1 MFVDEVAQR
10 SRMLVEGADAIEM
23 GAADDELAGSMLREG
38 HTIKGTGRVMGYEAV
53 SLAGLMLEDVWRW
66 IHQGA
71 IEPSPTLAEALRNLA
86 EVLPDAVDDPDLL
99 VAPMLAVHTAFD
111 GVDLPDALPLPLR
124 DDAAASNGDIDVDD
138 GDGAIVIPFEPR
150 AAGVVEGSPVGE
162 ETDEAPAVALEDVA
176 VAAPEPDAV
185 DAEAVAALESLGG
198 LAETRREPDEP
209 AFEAGDDAASE
220 SADRHAAEAEQDQA
234 DQEADRDAPEGD
246 RLDADETDVDDV
258 EAPVPSDP
266 DHLTE
271 GGDEQHRVVRHGASE
286 AFLEFSVEAV
296 GPEPRPVIEVDIE
309 HAPVEFEPEWDPD
322 PVPEPAGLAVFDP
335 DDRQDAAPAAD
346 VEIVERVAPAHAPD
360 LGGLLGAL
368 ETWASAE
375 SVVVRAG
382 QLYRMINELAGV
394 SLELEAAS
402 KRADALVALT
412 SGTTVGED
420 TAEISAAL
428 RTLVE
433 TTRTLEAEALDL
445 ASVKLSTVTS
455 TLPQLA
461 RYLGKKTGKAV
472 DLELVGDSV
481 LVDRQIADRIGEP
494 IRHLVVN
501 AIAHGIELPDVRNE
515 RGKPPT
521 GSISVHV
528 AVEEG
533 KLIVEVADDGAG
545 IDWEA
550 VAERAQVEG
559 LAGDDAGEEELRS
572 VLTRDGFSTSPQLDD
587 LAGDGTGLAKVRA
600 VTEELYGTFTIES
613 DPGRGTIVTLTVPTH
628 RALQKALVVRAGRQ
642 HWGIPETAVDA
653 VMPLGAAHA
662 SVVAGGSKM
671 VWKAKEIPVVL
682 FATLVGT
689 EPSGL
694 PTHLVIVSA
703 PTGAIA
709 VGVEE
714 LVGSR
719 DVAAKEL
726 GPLVSGPDFV
736 TGAALL
742 GGDEVVLLVDATR
755 LAERHGV
762 VEAKPIGP
770 IRSILI
776 VDDSKGVQ
784 EVLAAA
790 LSSSGFATYTTGS
803 VSEALKVLAVRD
815 IDAIVVDFSM
825 PRADGVALVHM
836 VRGRFGAIPI
846 VMLSGVATDE
856 DRKRAEEAGVD
867 AFFDKADFREGVL
880 AETLRE
886 LIERSEAAE

>member
-1 MFVDEVAQR
+1 MFVDEIAQR
-10 SRMLVEGADAIEM
+10 SRTLVEGADAIEM

-71 IEPSPTLAEALRNLA
+71 VEPFPALAAALRNLA
-86 EVLPDAVDDPDLL
+86 EALPDAVDDPDLL
-99 VAPMLAVHTAFD
+99 VDPMLAVHAAFD

-124 DDAAASNGDIDVDD
+124 DDANEATQDADD
-138 GDGAIVIPFEPR
+138 GDGAVVIPFEPR
-150 AAGVVEGSPVGE
+150 AAAVAEEPAGGVDDGE
-162 ETDEAPAVALEDVA
+162 EPAVAVEDA
-176 VAAPEPDAV
+176 DRLDEPEDDAV
-185 DAEAVAALESLGG
+185 DPEAAAALESLEG
-198 LAETRREPDEP
+198 LAEIQEEPDEVVDEVDGDV
-209 AFEAGDDAASE
+209 ASAAG
-220 SADRHAAEAEQDQA
+220 
-234 DQEADRDAPEGD
+234 DRDAEDDDQDAGEEDRAAEDGEEG
-246 RLDADETDVDDV
+246 DADEAAADVV
-258 EAPVPSDP
+258 EEPVPSEP
-266 DHLTE
+266 EHVAAAV
-271 GGDEQHRVVRHGASE
+271 DEPRDVVHHEASG

-309 HAPVEFEPEWDPD
+309 HAPVEFDPEWDLD

-335 DDRQDAAPAAD
+335 DDRQDGAPVAD
-346 VEIVERVAPAHAPD
+346 VEIAERVAPAHAPD

-375 SVVVRAG
+375 SVVVKAG

-420 TAEISAAL
+420 TAEIAAAL

-433 TTRTLEAEALDL
+433 TTRTLEDEALDL

-472 DLELVGDSV
+472 ALELVGDDV

-501 AIAHGIELPDVRNE
+501 AIAHGIELPDVRTE

-545 IDWEA
+545 IDWGA
-550 VAERAQVEG
+550 VAERAQAEG

-572 VLTRDGFSTSPQLDD
+572 VLTKDGFSTSPQLDD

-613 DPGRGTIVTLTVPTH
+613 DPDQGTIVTLTVPTH

-642 HWGIPETAVDA
+642 HWGVPETAVDA

-714 LVGSR
+714 LIGSR
-719 DVAAKEL
+719 EVAAKEL

-742 GGDEVVLLVDATR
+742 GGDEVVLLVDAAR
-755 LAERHGV
+755 LAERHSV

-886 LIERSEAAE
+886 LIERAETAG